1 MLNEKTS
8 PKLKQGNLKILYLM
22 VFLLSISTAIPAYI
36 QSSFLSQYT
45 TISVVSSFFVIAN
58 LATLSAI
65 LFFPKSIKKLGNY
78 RVAKIVA
85 ITYLLSLATIS
96 VTGNITLLFAG
107 FLLMTISNSL
117 LYINMDIMV
126 ERFSHDSSTG
136 RTRAIYFTASNLAW
150 ILAQLLSTQIAGLEG
165 YRLSFMVAAA
175 VVIPFILIFI
185 SAAKNLRDKI
195 KYVKPDILATV
206 KRVAA
211 NANLRGVFG
220 LAFLLNLFYSSVVI
234 FIPIYLNQVLDFGWD
249 RLAIMFAIMLVPFV
263 LIEIPAGTLA
273 DKYIGEKELFH
284 VGFFILI
291 LSLIFFALTTSSS
304 FWVWTSILFF
314 SRVGAALVESMR
326 ESYFF
331 KLVKAKD
338 IQLINFFRITAPLGY
353 VVGSFIA
360 LVSVSQH
367 SLNYVF
373 MMLALIMSSSF
384 IFLAGMKDSK

>member
-1 MLNEKTS
+1 
-8 PKLKQGNLKILYLM
+8 M

-36 QSSFLSQYT
+36 QSSFLGQYT
-45 TISVVSSFFVIAN
+45 TISIVSSFFVIAN

-65 LFFPKSIKKLGNY
+65 LFFPKSIKKFGNY
-78 RVAKIVA
+78 KVAKIVA
-85 ITYLLSLATIS
+85 AIYLLSLITIS
-96 VTGNITLLFAG
+96 VTGDIVLLFIG
-107 FLLMTISNSL
+107 FLLMTLSNNL

-126 ERFSHDSSTG
+126 ENFSSDSSTG

-150 ILAQLLSTQIAGLEG
+150 ILAQLLSTKIAGLEG
-165 YRLSFMVAAA
+165 YRLSFMIAAA

-195 KYVKPDILATV
+195 KYVKPDILATI
-206 KRVAA
+206 KRIAA
-211 NANLRGVFG
+211 NANLRGIFG
-220 LAFLLNLFYSSVVI
+220 LAFLLNIFYSCVVI
-234 FIPIYLNQVLDFGWD
+234 FIPIYLNQVLNFGWD

-291 LSLIFFALTTSSS
+291 LSLIFFAFTTATS

-314 SRVGAALVESMR
+314 SRIGAALVESMR

-360 LVSVSQH
+360 LISVSQH

-373 MMLALIMSSSF
+373 MILALIMSSSF